1 MSIEARIT
9 QGWALSR
16 KGQSMSTRAI
26 FVGIDVSKA
35 HLDVAVRPDEIEWR
49 SPNTDAGAREAAN
62 KLKDL
67 DPDLVVLEATG
78 GMEIPAASAL
88 AVLGVPIAVV
98 NPRQVRDFAKSTG
111 RLAKTDALD
120 ARVLAHFAEAVRPEP
135 RPLPDEQARQL
146 SALLSRRRQIS
157 EMLTAERNRLQSADS
172 TVRRRLK
179 VHIRWLERELS
190 DIDDDLNRAIKESP
204 VWRVKDDILKS
215 VPGIG
220 PVVSFTLLSELPELG
235 RINRKQIAALAGVAP
250 FNRDSGTMAGRR
262 TVWGG
267 RSRVRAALYM
277 AALVASRYNP
287 VIRDFYLRL
296 CAAGKPKKVALTACM
311 RKLLLILN
319 SMVKNNVRWNASA
332 AEVRGTLI
340 SA

>member
-1 MSIEARIT
+1 MGHI
-9 QGWALSR
+9 R
-16 KGQSMSTRAI
+16 KGQNMSTSAV
-26 FVGIDVSKA
+26 FAGIDVSKA

-49 SPNTDAGAREAAN
+49 SPNTDTGVREAAN

-88 AVLGVPIAVV
+88 AVLGVPIVVV
-98 NPRQVRDFAKSTG
+98 NLRQVRDFAKSTG

-190 DIDDDLNRAIKESP
+190 DIDNDLDDAIKASP
-204 VWRVKDDILKS
+204 LWRVKDDILKS

-220 PVVSFTLLSELPELG
+220 PVVSVTLLSELPELG
-235 RINRKQIAALAGVAP
+235 QINRKEIAALAGVAP
-250 FNRDSGTMAGRR
+250 AQ
-262 TVWGG
+262 
-267 RSRVRAALYM
+267 
-277 AALVASRYNP
+277 P
-287 VIRDFYLRL
+287 
-296 CAAGKPKKVALTACM
+296 
-311 RKLLLILN
+311 
-319 SMVKNNVRWNASA
+319 
-332 AEVRGTLI
+332 
-340 SA
+340 

>member
-1 MSIEARIT
+1 M
-9 QGWALSR
+9 SR

>member
-1 MSIEARIT
+1 MGRT
-9 QGWALSR
+9 R
-16 KGQSMSTRAI
+16 KEQNMSTNAV
-26 FVGIDVSKA
+26 FAGIDVSKA

-49 SPNTDAGAREAAN
+49 SPNTDTGAREVADR
-62 KLKDL
+62 LKDL

-88 AVLGVPIAVV
+88 AVLGVPVVVV

-172 TVRRRLK
+172 TVCRRLN

-190 DIDDDLNRAIKESP
+190 DIDNDLDEAIKASP
-204 VWRVKDDILKS
+204 LWRVKSDILKS

-235 RINRKQIAALAGVAP
+235 QLNRKEIAALAGVAP
-250 FNRDSGTMAGRR
+250 LNRDSGTLAGRR

-267 RSRVRAALYM
+267 RARVRAALYM

-287 VIRDFYLRL
+287 VIKDFYLRL
-296 CAAGKPKKVALTACM
+296 CARGKPKKVALTACM

-319 SMVKNNVRWNASA
+319 SMVKNKEKWNASNTRD
-332 AEVRGTLI
+332 RGVLI

>member
-1 MSIEARIT
+1 MSLELA
-9 QGWALSR
+9 SR
-16 KGQSMSTRAI
+16 KAGPIGKEQVVNPMTRFA
-26 FVGIDVSKA
+26 GIDVSKA

-49 SPNTDAGAREAAN
+49 SPNTEAGVKEIAVQ
-62 KLKDL
+62 LKEL
-67 DPDLVVLEATG
+67 CPDLVVLEATG
-78 GMEIPAASAL
+78 GMESAAASAL
-88 AVLGVPIAVV
+88 AIMGVPVVVV

-120 ARVLAHFAEAVRPEP
+120 ARILAHFAEAVKPEP
-135 RPLPDEQARQL
+135 RPLPSEQARQL

-157 EMLTAERNRLQSADS
+157 EMLTAEKNRLQSADS

-190 DIDDDLNRAIKESP
+190 DINGDLDGAIQESP
-204 VWRVKDDILKS
+204 LWRMKSEILKS

-220 PVVSFTLLSELPELG
+220 PIVSFTLLSELPELG
-235 RINRKQIAALAGVAP
+235 QLNRKQIAALAGVAP
-250 FNRDSGTMAGRR
+250 LNRDSGTLTGKR

-267 RSRVRAALYM
+267 RARVRAALYM

-287 VIRDFYLRL
+287 VIRIFYQRL

-319 SMVKNNVRWNASA
+319 SMIRQEEKWNVPEA
-332 AEVRGTLI
+332 A
-340 SA
+340 

>member
-1 MSIEARIT
+1 MGHAGKE
-9 QGWALSR
+9 QN
-16 KGQSMSTRAI
+16 MSTGAV
-26 FVGIDVSKA
+26 FAGIDVSKA
-35 HLDVAVRPDEIEWR
+35 YLDVAVRPEEIEWR
-49 SPNTDAGAREAAN
+49 SSNTDAGAKEVAAR
-62 KLKDL
+62 LKEL

-78 GMEIPAASAL
+78 GMEIPVASVL
-88 AVLGVPIAVV
+88 AILDVPVVVV

-120 ARVLAHFAEAVRPEP
+120 ARVLAHFAEAVHPEP
-135 RPLPDEQARQL
+135 RTLPDEQARQL
-146 SALLSRRRQIS
+146 SALLSRRRQLG

-190 DIDDDLNRAIKESP
+190 DIDDDLNNAIKESP
-204 VWRVKDDILKS
+204 LWRVKDDILKS

-220 PVVSFTLLSELPELG
+220 PIVSITLLSELPELG
-235 RINRKQIAALAGVAP
+235 QLNRKQIAALAGVAP
-250 FNRDSGTMAGRR
+250 LNRDSGTLAGRR

-277 AALVASRYNP
+277 AALVASRYNS

-319 SMVKNNVRWNASA
+319 SMVKNKEMWNASNT
-332 AEVRGTLI
+332 GTQP
-340 SA
+340 S